1 MLENCK
7 KVPITFQ
14 MHIYLLNTLQI
25 KESLLLEKKNITYLL
40 IQEKKIIS
48 VDNTHNKNK
57 QYTLSL
63 FFFSKPH
70 NNSGNLSAG
79 SILSTQL
86 THKLAHT
93 AWYCRPPY
101 VSLAHCSSLAKSW
114 QVAFTSSKQTP
125 HARNWATWSSD
136 FRMPFLKSRSL
147 SSGCNVFTNTFSY
160 WFVFLKT
167 NIALPLNTNT

>member
-7 KVPITFQ
+7 SVPITFQ

-25 KESLLLEKKNITYLL
+25 KESLLLEKKNIIYLL
-40 IQEKKIIS
+40 IQEKKIIF
-48 VDNTHNKNK
+48 VDNTHNKIK
-57 QYTLSL
+57 QYTSL
-63 FFFSKPH
+63 IFFFSKPH

-101 VSLAHCSSLAKSW
+101 VSLAHCSSLTKSW
-114 QVAFTSSKQTP
+114 QVASTSSKQTP

-167 NIALPLNTNT
+167 NIALPLNTNA

>member
-1 MLENCK
+1 
-7 KVPITFQ
+7 

-25 KESLLLEKKNITYLL
+25 KESLLLEKKNITFLL

-48 VDNTHNKNK
+48 VDNTHNKIK
-57 QYTLSL
+57 QYTSL
-63 FFFSKPH
+63 IFFFSKPH

-101 VSLAHCSSLAKSW
+101 VSLAHCSSLTKSW
-114 QVAFTSSKQTP
+114 QVASTSSKQTP

-147 SSGCNVFTNTFSY
+147 SSGCNVFTNTFHIGLSFWKQTLLY
-160 WFVFLKT
+160 HLTQIHRLIYEVHKS
-167 NIALPLNTNT
+167 IK

>member
-7 KVPITFQ
+7 TVPITFQ
-14 MHIYLLNTLQI
+14 IHIYFLNTLQI
-25 KESLLLEKKNITYLL
+25 KESLLLEKKNITFLL

-48 VDNTHNKNK
+48 VDNTYNKNK
-57 QYTLSL
+57 QYTSL
-63 FFFSKPH
+63 IFFFSKPH

-101 VSLAHCSSLAKSW
+101 VSLAHCSSLTKSW
-114 QVAFTSSKQTP
+114 QVASTSSKQTP

-167 NIALPLNTNT
+167 NIALPLNTNA

>member
-1 MLENCK
+1 
-7 KVPITFQ
+7 
-14 MHIYLLNTLQI
+14 MHIYILNTLLI
-25 KESLLLEKKNITYLL
+25 KESLLLEKGIFPICCFKKKSFLSTTPTIKTNRIL
-40 IQEKKIIS
+40 IY
-48 VDNTHNKNK
+48 
-57 QYTLSL
+57 QYS
-63 FFFSKPH
+63 FFQPH

-101 VSLAHCSSLAKSW
+101 VSLAHCSSLTKSW
-114 QVAFTSSKQTP
+114 LAASTSNKQTP

-147 SSGCNVFTNTFSY
+147 SSG
-160 WFVFLKT
+160 
-167 NIALPLNTNT
+167 